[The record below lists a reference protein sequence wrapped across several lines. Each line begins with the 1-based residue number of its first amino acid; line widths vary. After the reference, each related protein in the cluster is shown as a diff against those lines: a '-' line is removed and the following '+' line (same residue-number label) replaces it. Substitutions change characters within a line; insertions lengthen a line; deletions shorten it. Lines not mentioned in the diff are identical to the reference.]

1 MKATNTWQWD
11 YVFIFWKPCGRNPC
25 AVKCTGG
32 DRRVHEDTRGEW
44 MRAQN
49 EAGGGG
55 RHGATLADRLQTR
68 QTAPSTL
75 PPAQTMETL
84 LLHPSP
90 RWAFAASLPIPQ
102 TFKLACFL
110 PPIANNSPCPLLSL
124 PPASISILHS
134 NSTFPDV
141 RWLPHYW
148 DSQAFCCCH
157 LVAVCAWDTVT
168 SRSSLIQCRKIHLR
182 RRRQW
187 SGVIRPNYFFPRH
200 NVSLRGCFHIL
211 ATHVVFSVLGCY
223 FYQNM
228 AIFYFWKRSLQ
239 YGHITLWENTF
250 HGVVLSWLCFSH
262 VSRSLLHMRWR
273 YRLSSWGLS
282 AGFVSPWGGVRKE
295 WGGRRGEEEEVQIFL
310 SWEML
315 RNCMHELMSRL
326 GTKLECNGESFRT
339 QHQFEWEESKKKW
352 R

>member
-1 MKATNTWQWD
+1 MYLFFESPVDEIRVQWSALA
-11 YVFIFWKPCGRNPC
+11 G
-25 AVKCTGG
+25 TGG
-32 DRRVHEDTRGEW
+32 CTRTREASGWERR
-44 MRAQN
+44 MRQ
-49 EAGGGG
+49 EEEGGTGPLWLTG
-55 RHGATLADRLQTR
+55 CRLDRLHR
-68 QTAPSTL
+68 PHP

-182 RRRQW
+182 RRRQIHLRRRRQW

-228 AIFYFWKRSLQ
+228 AIFYFWKKSLQ
-239 YGHITLWENTF
+239 YRHITLWENTF